1 MFIGWV
7 VGQHNVGTGE
17 ARISL
22 RGILVLQGALS
33 LLLALLFAS
42 IDGCHPSW
50 SDAEAENRGTAPINN
65 PDSPQRI
72 K

>member
-42 IDGCHPSW
+42 IDGCHPFMVGR
-50 SDAEAENRGTAPINN
+50 RGGKQGDGA
-65 PDSPQRI
+65 DQ
-72 K
+72 